1 MSKEKEEKVFL
12 EKCEC
17 GNMVHDD
24 APACFKCGKVKD
36 KSLYERISFWL
47 NWYIFT
53 VPLINYFVLTEAF
66 DVKEDLAENISIL
79 LFVVGIIIVLIVG
92 RDYNKK
98 VKTHPSARRD
108 YW

>member
-1 MSKEKEEKVFL
+1 MSKEKEEKVLL

-24 APACFKCGKVKD
+24 APACLQCGKVKD
-36 KSLYERISFWL
+36 KSFYERISFWF

-53 VPLINYFVLTEAF
+53 VPLINYFVLTGVF

-79 LFVVGIIIVLIVG
+79 LFVLGIIFGLFITH
-92 RDYNKK
+92 DYNKK
-98 VKTHPSARRD
+98 FKKHPYARRN